1 MATVQ
6 GASVPYPFGGK
17 IRQVLVYLDREKL
30 QAKGLTLDDVTG
42 VVNSTNQ
49 ILPSGDA
56 KIGPNDWYIY
66 SNGEIAGPDDL
77 NQVPVMIGPGQAPTY
92 VGDVGKAET
101 SAQIQYNQVLI
112 DGKPSVYIP
121 IFKQTGGATP
131 CQ

>member
-1 MATVQ
+1 MATVL

-56 KIGPNDWYIY
+56 KIGPKDWYIY
-66 SNGEIAGPDDL
+66 SNGKLRVLTTSIRFRLGLDPARRRP
-77 NQVPVMIGPGQAPTY
+77 
-92 VGDVGKAET
+92 T
-101 SAQIQYNQVLI
+101 SA
-112 DGKPSVYIP
+112 
-121 IFKQTGGATP
+121 TW
-131 CQ
+131 